1 MGKWFDFMKSN
12 DARKAGFRIAPKI
25 GRDRT
30 PGWHKEGDGIIVLSD
45 APPQP
50 SIGLRGFACLVAA
63 FLVFKA
69 SVIVWLG
76 PETFQ
81 AALGELEGG
90 ALFDRLAALIMAPD
104 LVSQALAGQI
114 IVFLG

>member
-1 MGKWFDFMKSN
+1 MGDWLDFRKSN
-12 DARKAGFRIAPKI
+12 HARKAGFRIAPKA
-25 GRDRT
+25 GRDKA
-30 PGWHKEGDGIIVLSD
+30 PGWHKEGDGIIVLND

-50 SIGLRGFACLVAA
+50 SISLQGFAGLVAA

-76 PETFQ
+76 PEAFQ

-90 ALFDRLAALIMAPD
+90 ALLDRLAALIMAPD

-114 IVFLG
+114 IALLG